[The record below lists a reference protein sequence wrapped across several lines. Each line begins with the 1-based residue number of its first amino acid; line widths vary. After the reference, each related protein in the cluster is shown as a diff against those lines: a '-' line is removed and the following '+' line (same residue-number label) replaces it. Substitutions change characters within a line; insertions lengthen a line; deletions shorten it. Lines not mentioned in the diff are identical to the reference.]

1 MNEGANTE
9 VSSELEGLVIEDQK
23 FVKRDQYAQYSPA
36 SGGSYYYH
44 HQIGF
49 SFDNIG
55 DQRRTD
61 GGGDYEVT
69 AELYDAHTGEAT
81 GVKMFTDSLQTDTSG
96 SNGFGFHDGG
106 GFLDEK
112 TVNRNLAVAYNTAE
126 VNMKLLGKT
135 VVSVI
140 TVKDKTSGKSFTVGA
155 TDPKKMK
162 NEDKI
167 HIFEATY
174 EDIDKK
180 EIPEDGGSIT
190 IDMTLRN
197 VSPTSTA
204 MHDGGY
210 FALVKD
216 GKVLL
221 RDDRPAIFGL
231 DDPSLV
237 EEVNLPSDFKVNDD
251 GTTELKLKRTYTFS
265 EDFLNHLKKS
275 FGIDSLEGYRV
286 VPLGYY
292 IFDGFHPFGDGRA
305 RTGNFLW
312 EYFDLISSPAQE
324 YIDLANERVRAMLEA
339 GAYGEFVGPK
349 TDSDNPTEEPTEEP
363 TPEPS
368 EEPSETETEE
378 PEPTVEPSEDATEE
392 PGDDSEEETPEPS
405 AEPSE
410 SEAETEEPTVE
421 PTEDVVEEPEP
432 STEPTEDVG
441 PTEKP
446 SEAETGEPEEEPTKD
461 VTPTVEPT
469 DEEGGTGEATV
480 DQTVDAKPTGELA
493 KTGAGVAGLALASLS
508 ALGLGAGGLAWRRV
522 KKAE

>member
-1 MNEGANTE
+1 
-9 VSSELEGLVIEDQK
+9 
-23 FVKRDQYAQYSPA
+23 
-36 SGGSYYYH
+36 
-44 HQIGF
+44 
-49 SFDNIG
+49 
-55 DQRRTD
+55 
-61 GGGDYEVT
+61 
-69 AELYDAHTGEAT
+69 
-81 GVKMFTDSLQTDTSG
+81 MFTDSLQTDTSD
-96 SNGFGFHDGG
+96 SNGFGIHDGG

-112 TVNRNLAVAYNTAE
+112 TVNRNLAVVYNTAE

-140 TVKDKTSGKSFTVGA
+140 TVKDKTSGKSFTVGT

-167 HIFEATY
+167 HVFEATY
-174 EDIDKK
+174 EDVDKK

-204 MHDGGY
+204 MYDGGY

-216 GKVLL
+216 GKALL
-221 RDDRPAIFGL
+221 RNDHLAIFGL

-275 FGIDSLEGYRV
+275 FGVDSLEGHQV

-305 RTGNFLW
+305 HAGNFLW

-324 YIDLANERVRAMLEA
+324 YIDLVNERVRAMLEA
-339 GAYGEFVGPK
+339 GSYGEFVGPK
-349 TDSDNPTEEPTEEP
+349 TDSDNLTPDPTEEPTEEP

-441 PTEKP
+441 PTEEP

-480 DQTVDAKPTGELA
+480 DQAVDAKPTGELA